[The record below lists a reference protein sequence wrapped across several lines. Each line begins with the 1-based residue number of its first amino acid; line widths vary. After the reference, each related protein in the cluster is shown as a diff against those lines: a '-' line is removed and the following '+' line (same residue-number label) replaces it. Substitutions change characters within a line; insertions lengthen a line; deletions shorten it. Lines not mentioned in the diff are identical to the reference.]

1 MKLDILD
8 KEVPVIVSKKM
19 NKNTY
24 IRVGKDMNIYVTTN
38 IFISEREIKKIL
50 DRNKSSIEKMY
61 QKRVKENVK
70 SSDFYFLGQKYD
82 IIMMPRM
89 KGIEVYKDKI
99 FTENKDLLD
108 KWYKKETMKTFSER
122 LEYNYKLF
130 KENIPFPKLRVR
142 KMSTRWGVCNT
153 KTYVVTLNSLLMK
166 EDLEKIDYV
175 IIHELAHLVHP
186 NHSKLFW
193 GVVSKYCPNYKM
205 IRKELKE

>member
-24 IRVGKDMNIYVTTN
+24 IRVGKDMNVYVTTN

-50 DRNKSSIEKMY
+50 DRNKLSIEKMY
-61 QKRVKENVK
+61 QKRVKEHVK

-82 IIMMPRM
+82 IIMVPKM

-99 FTENKDLLD
+99 FAENKDILD
-108 KWYKKETMKTFSER
+108 KWYKKETIKIFNER
-122 LEYNYKLF
+122 LKHNHNLF
-130 KENIPFPKLRVR
+130 EEDIPFPKLRIR